1 MSPQTFVFYPQK
13 DPLICRWLLEIRK
26 RYPRTANKIVLFAIN
41 YFIKHGDFAVIA
53 KMVPTTE
60 EYFVG
65 YEPMLKKA
73 STINVPHD
81 DLLDRWFQHLDGL
94 GINRPSAL
102 RMVITQSI
110 QIVRQEED
118 EAFLSLADV
127 IMSTNGRS
135 SLTGKVEPVSKENV
149 EDFTQKDTKEGSF
162 PPVAQ
167 TSVPE
172 QPKIVDDEK
181 YNFMKA
187 CSEFA
192 LEY

>member
-1 MSPQTFVFYPQK
+1 MSPTTFVFYPQK

-41 YFIKHGDFAVIA
+41 YFIKHGDFAIIA

-60 EYFVG
+60 EYFAG

-73 STINVPHD
+73 STINIPHD
-81 DLLDRWFQHLDGL
+81 ELLDRWFKHLDGM

-135 SLTGKVEPVSKENV
+135 SLTGKVASVSRENV
-149 EDFTQKDTKEGSF
+149 EDSAQEESL
-162 PPVAQ
+162 PPVVQAA
-167 TSVPE
+167 VPE
-172 QPKIVDDEK
+172 QPKIVNDEK

-192 LEY
+192 LDFT

>member
-135 SLTGKVEPVSKENV
+135 SLTGKVEPVFKENV
-149 EDFTQKDTKEGSF
+149 EDFTQKDTQEGSF

-192 LEY
+192 LEF